1 MSIFNYNRDI
11 KALRAQVNELT
22 KEKRDIWTTFPAST
36 FGVPYTS
43 SFEVKRNLQLSAVY
57 CALNKIS
64 NDIATLNLKLLKKDN
79 KGFKKEFTDNPL
91 YSLLTVEPNPS
102 TSKFMFFKI
111 GILDMLNQGNFFAYI
126 QRDQDFNPVALTL
139 LPPNSCGKIIVN
151 GVKKWKV
158 QGLNTLSD
166 ASQMIQ
172 GVESLVDDSNMIHVV
187 NFPSPDDSDLGISVL
202 QYARN
207 SMETLYNTE
216 IHASEFLKNGSN
228 SNAYIQAEGNPS
240 ALQVEAIQN
249 RWRNAYN
256 ELTGRK
262 DIPVM
267 PLGMAVHNLSIS
279 PKDAQLIESR
289 VWNVTEISRWY
300 SISPALLFDN
310 TKQLNGNVEAMQ
322 LEYLSTTL
330 QPQLA
335 KITNEFTR
343 KLILPKDRK
352 LLSLEYDLGDLIKMD
367 SAAQAKYYIDM
378 CNNGFYTL
386 NDIRSKIGQP
396 WIAAGDEVR
405 ITVQTQSITNT
416 STVNK
421 LDNNLKKDN
430 TMPMSGGTAQ

>member
-1 MSIFNYNRDI
+1 
-11 KALRAQVNELT
+11 
-22 KEKRDIWTTFPAST
+22 
-36 FGVPYTS
+36 
-43 SFEVKRNLQLSAVY
+43 
-57 CALNKIS
+57 
-64 NDIATLNLKLLKKDN
+64 
-79 KGFKKEFTDNPL
+79 
-91 YSLLTVEPNPS
+91 
-102 TSKFMFFKI
+102 MFFKI